1 MEKNK
6 IRVLIAEDS
15 VLIQKVLKNMI
26 ENDDRFE
33 LVGVAANG
41 KQAVELTQ
49 KLKPDVI
56 SMDVNMPEL
65 DGVGATKQI
74 MDIQP
79 TPIVIVSSYYN
90 SSEIELAIR
99 VLDAGAVTI
108 MEKPNGPGHPKYD
121 YTLRTYLNRLKSMSE
136 IKVVRRK
143 NKDSENKEVLVK
155 TEKNTKYTYSG
166 NFRFSILVVGASAG
180 GPESARQLFEKL
192 ASDFPLP
199 IVFVQHIDSHFADG
213 FAVWLNSYS
222 NIPVVIAYD
231 NQVPEAGKI
240 YMPPG
245 GKHIII
251 DDNNH
256 LKLVNETVQNV
267 AVPSVNKLFESAAKV
282 YGSKTIAVILSGMG
296 RDGAEMMK
304 KLRNEGAYTYAQD
317 EKTCLV
323 YGMPKE
329 AYNLGAV
336 IKMLSPAEISADISA
351 LIRNN
356 L

>member
-1 MEKNK
+1 MDKQK

-15 VLIQKVLKNMI
+15 ALIQKVLKNMV

-33 LVGVAANG
+33 LVAIASNG

-65 DGVGATKQI
+65 DGVEATKQI
-74 MDIQP
+74 MDLQP

-90 SSEIELAIR
+90 STEIELAIR

-136 IKVVRRK
+136 IKVVRRRTK
-143 NKDSENKEVLVK
+143 LSEKKEDSVSSEK
-155 TEKNTKYTYSG
+155 TPKLTYNG
-166 NFRFSILVVGASAG
+166 NFQFSILVVGASAG

-192 ASDFPLP
+192 PADFPLP

-251 DDNNH
+251 GSNKH
-256 LKLVNETVQNV
+256 IKLVSETIQNIP
-267 AVPSVNKLFESAAKV
+267 VPSVNRLFESAANV
-282 YGSKTIAVILSGMG
+282 YGSKTIAVLLSGMG

-317 EKTCLV
+317 EKSCLV

-336 IKMLSPAEISADISA
+336 VKMLSPAEISADISTI
-351 LIRNN
+351 LKINQ
-356 L
+356 